1 MKLVSTDLLLVERL
15 FTAVYWPATLW
26 IQKVVLLFL
35 YPKIQSSQLSFRSGN
50 IAALLFV
57 VDEIEPLQIY
67 VHIFTYRQI

>member
-35 YPKIQSSQLSFRSGN
+35 YPKIQSSQLSFWRN
-50 IAALLFV
+50 IAALFFV

>member
-35 YPKIQSSQLSFRSGN
+35 YPKIQSSHLSFRRN
-50 IAALLFV
+50 IAALFFV